1 MRTKCSSPRQD
12 CRAQM
17 ADWPR
22 LQWPRAGAA
31 AAQPCHQRRQRIG
44 RAEPGGLPMFQHLRD
59 IRRIAGQDRPTG
71 AEIEKKLQG
80 QDSGTEFLQ
89 RLKRRRDEQDGGG
102 ENVFAERG
110 FSLPGNDTDIRHR
123 SGPRLNRPVTVGADE
138 QEGEVRQLLCSL
150 DHDVQ
155 ALLWFI
161 RPG

>member
-1 MRTKCSSPRQD
+1 
-12 CRAQM
+12 
-17 ADWPR
+17 
-22 LQWPRAGAA
+22 
-31 AAQPCHQRRQRIG
+31 
-44 RAEPGGLPMFQHLRD
+44 MFQHLRD

-155 ALLWFI
+155 ALFVVYPARIDDCAGVPQQPDALLRLGKWDWRLETLRFETVVD
-161 RPG
+161 